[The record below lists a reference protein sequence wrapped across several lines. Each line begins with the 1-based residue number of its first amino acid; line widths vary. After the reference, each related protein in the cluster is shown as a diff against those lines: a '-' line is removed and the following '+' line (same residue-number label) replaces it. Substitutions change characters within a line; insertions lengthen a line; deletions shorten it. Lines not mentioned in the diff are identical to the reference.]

1 MQNKYEILGIV
12 GEGAYGIVY
21 KCRNKYTNEIVAI
34 KKFKEIHDDIVKK
47 TMKRE
52 LKVLQKLKHENIVEF
67 KEAFKKNNKLYL
79 VFEYVEKNL
88 LEVLE
93 QFPNGLDIK
102 IIKHLIFQLC
112 KAVDYLHKNNIIH
125 RDIKPENLL
134 ISKDYKLK
142 LCDFGFARNF
152 SCNSSSYNLNN
163 NSENDLILTEYVATR
178 WYRAP
183 ELLID
188 NGKYGPEVDYWA
200 IGCLMGE
207 LIDGNPLFPG
217 ENELDQIHCIQK
229 ILGNFNKKFNDIFYK
244 NPVFYGKSLLNV
256 SKPQTLEKRYLGK
269 MSKTGIDF
277 LKGLLEID
285 PNKRLKSEMIFNHP
299 YFEELIIQEE
309 NSDYASN
316 ENKHCRN
323 ILTQREKKS
332 FTNLDKNDVVLNS
345 TKNTNVVSIIS
356 RKNNVKEE
364 NKFSLNINSSTSNK
378 NSTNTNI
385 NNNTNEINA
394 KKVDS
399 NNKKIFSKKLIAIK
413 SLQKINKNFSDTNL
427 LLNHK
432 NKLKNNI
439 SELNTNREIIVK
451 KINNSLKKNIK
462 TNLTPEKINKY
473 ISNKLKNKFNLN
485 DCNTIIKKKKIIK
498 EFSMTMKYN
507 KHFFGYNNDFNDK
520 SILQINNFNVF
531 QKYDKNLNH
540 KNYYNNNIYN
550 YNINTNF
557 SNYNMNNNFYKRLK
571 KNFSQNNIVKEFNKK
586 IESQKNYEKN
596 FENFLKITKQHRKK
610 KGKFLSQDKI
620 FKLINKNYNNYNPTI
635 NVNLLNKKNYLNE
648 LNLNNTMNINEN
660 NNLNLPNLNIKN
672 IYNSNINKNY
682 KY

>member
-1 MQNKYEILGIV
+1 
-12 GEGAYGIVY
+12 
-21 KCRNKYTNEIVAI
+21 
-34 KKFKEIHDDIVKK
+34 
-47 TMKRE
+47 MKRE

-67 KEAFKKNNKLYL
+67 KEAFKNKSKLYL

-93 QFPNGLDIK
+93 QYPNGLDQK
-102 IIKHLIFQLC
+102 IIKILIFQLC
-112 KAVDYLHKNNIIH
+112 KAVNYLHKNNIIH

-134 ISKDYKLK
+134 ISKDFKLK
-142 LCDFGFARNF
+142 VCDFGFARNF

-163 NSENDLILTEYVATR
+163 NSENDLKLTEYVATR

-229 ILGNFNKKFNDIFYK
+229 ILGNFNKKLNDIFYQ
-244 NPVFYGKSLLNV
+244 NPIFYGKSLLNV
-256 SKPQTLEKRYLGK
+256 CKPQTLEKRYLGK
-269 MSKTGIDF
+269 MSKIGIDF

-285 PNKRLKSEMIFNHP
+285 PNKRLKSEMLFNHP
-299 YFEELIIQEE
+299 YFKELIIKEQ
-309 NSDYASN
+309 NLDYSSN

-332 FTNLDKNDVVLNS
+332 FTNFDKNENVVLNS
-345 TKNTNVVSIIS
+345 TKNSNVASIIC
-356 RKNNVKEE
+356 RKNINKEE
-364 NKFSLNINSSTSNK
+364 NKFPINMNSSISNK
-378 NSTNTNI
+378 NSTNTNLI
-385 NNNTNEINA
+385 NNTNEINV

-399 NNKKIFSKKLIAIK
+399 NNKKIFSKKLLAIK
-413 SLQKINKNFSDTNL
+413 SIQKLNKNFSDTNL

-432 NKLKNNI
+432 NKLNNNI
-439 SELNTNREIIVK
+439 SELNTNREIIIK
-451 KINNSLKKNIK
+451 KINNSLNKNK
-462 TNLTPEKINKY
+462 TNLTPEKLNKY
-473 ISNKLKNKFNLN
+473 ISNKLKTKFNLSEN
-485 DCNTIIKKKKIIK
+485 YNTIMKKKKIIK
-498 EFSMTMKYN
+498 EFSLTMKYN
-507 KHFFGYNNDFNDK
+507 KHFFNNNNELNDK
-520 SILQINNFNVF
+520 SNLQINNFNVF
-531 QKYDKNLNH
+531 QKYDKNLY
-540 KNYYNNNIYN
+540 KNYHNNIYN

-557 SNYNMNNNFYKRLK
+557 CNYNMNNNYYKKLK
-571 KNFSQNNIVKEFNKK
+571 KNFSQNNVVKEINKK

-610 KGKFLSQDKI
+610 KGNFLSQDKI
-620 FKLINKNYNNYNPTI
+620 FNLINKNYNNYNPTTNI
-635 NVNLLNKKNYLNE
+635 NLINNKNYINE
-648 LNLNNTMNINEN
+648 LNLNNTINEN

-672 IYNSNINKNY
+672 IYNNNINKNY

>member
-67 KEAFKKNNKLYL
+67 KEAFKNKSKLYL

-93 QFPNGLDIK
+93 QYPNGLDQK
-102 IIKHLIFQLC
+102 IIKILIFQLC
-112 KAVDYLHKNNIIH
+112 KAVNYLHKNNIIH

-134 ISKDYKLK
+134 ISKDFKLK
-142 LCDFGFARNF
+142 VCDFGFARNF

-163 NSENDLILTEYVATR
+163 NSENDLKLTEYVATR

-229 ILGNFNKKFNDIFYK
+229 ILGNFNKKLNDTFYQ
-244 NPVFYGKSLLNV
+244 NPIFYGKSLLNV

-269 MSKTGIDF
+269 MSKIGIDF

-285 PNKRLKSEMIFNHP
+285 PNKRLKSEMLFNHP
-299 YFEELIIQEE
+299 YFKELIIKEQ
-309 NSDYASN
+309 NLDYSSN

-332 FTNLDKNDVVLNS
+332 FTNFDKNENVVLNS
-345 TKNTNVVSIIS
+345 TKNSNVASIIC
-356 RKNNVKEE
+356 RKNINKEE
-364 NKFSLNINSSTSNK
+364 HKFPINMNSSISNK
-378 NSTNTNI
+378 NSTNTNLI
-385 NNNTNEINA
+385 NNTNEINV

-399 NNKKIFSKKLIAIK
+399 NNKKIFSKKLLAIK
-413 SLQKINKNFSDTNL
+413 SIQKLNKNFSDTNL

-432 NKLKNNI
+432 NKLNNNI
-439 SELNTNREIIVK
+439 SELNTNREIIIK
-451 KINNSLKKNIK
+451 KINNSLNKNK
-462 TNLTPEKINKY
+462 TNLTPEKLNKY
-473 ISNKLKNKFNLN
+473 ISNKLKTKFNLSEN
-485 DCNTIIKKKKIIK
+485 YNTIMKKKKIIK
-498 EFSMTMKYN
+498 EFSLTMKYN
-507 KHFFGYNNDFNDK
+507 KHFFNNNNELNDK
-520 SILQINNFNVF
+520 SNLQINNFNVF
-531 QKYDKNLNH
+531 QKYDKNLY
-540 KNYYNNNIYN
+540 KNYHNNIYN

-557 SNYNMNNNFYKRLK
+557 CNYNMNNNYYKKLK
-571 KNFSQNNIVKEFNKK
+571 KNFSQNNVAKEINKK

-620 FKLINKNYNNYNPTI
+620 FNLINKNYNNYNPTTNI
-635 NVNLLNKKNYLNE
+635 NLINNKNYINE
-648 LNLNNTMNINEN
+648 LNLDNTINEN

-672 IYNSNINKNY
+672 IYNNNINKNY

>member
-21 KCRNKYTNEIVAI
+21 KCRNKYINEIVAI

-67 KEAFKKNNKLYL
+67 KEAFKNKSKLYL

-93 QFPNGLDIK
+93 QYPNGLDQK
-102 IIKHLIFQLC
+102 IIKILIFQLC
-112 KAVDYLHKNNIIH
+112 KAVNYLHKNNIIH

-134 ISKDYKLK
+134 ISKDFKLK
-142 LCDFGFARNF
+142 VCDFGFARNF

-163 NSENDLILTEYVATR
+163 NSENDLKLTEYVATR

-229 ILGNFNKKFNDIFYK
+229 ILGNFNKKLNDIFYQ
-244 NPVFYGKSLLNV
+244 NPIFYGKSLLNV

-269 MSKTGIDF
+269 MSKIGIDF

-285 PNKRLKSEMIFNHP
+285 PNKRLKSEMLFNHP
-299 YFEELIIQEE
+299 YFKELIIKEQ
-309 NSDYASN
+309 NLDYSSN

-332 FTNLDKNDVVLNS
+332 FTNFDKNENVVLNS
-345 TKNTNVVSIIS
+345 TKNSNVASIIC
-356 RKNNVKEE
+356 RKNINKEE
-364 NKFSLNINSSTSNK
+364 NKFPINMNSSISNK
-378 NSTNTNI
+378 NSTNTNLI
-385 NNNTNEINA
+385 NNTNEINV

-399 NNKKIFSKKLIAIK
+399 NNKKIFSKKLLAIK
-413 SLQKINKNFSDTNL
+413 SIQKLNKNFSDTNL

-432 NKLKNNI
+432 NKLNNNI
-439 SELNTNREIIVK
+439 SELNTNREIIIK
-451 KINNSLKKNIK
+451 KINNSLNKNK
-462 TNLTPEKINKY
+462 TNLTPEKLNKY
-473 ISNKLKNKFNLN
+473 ISNKLKTKFNLSEN
-485 DCNTIIKKKKIIK
+485 YNTIMKKKKIIK
-498 EFSMTMKYN
+498 EFSLTMKYN
-507 KHFFGYNNDFNDK
+507 KHFFNNNNELNDK
-520 SILQINNFNVF
+520 SNLQINNFNVF
-531 QKYDKNLNH
+531 QKYDKNLY
-540 KNYYNNNIYN
+540 KNYHNNIYN

-557 SNYNMNNNFYKRLK
+557 CNYNMNNNYYKKLK
-571 KNFSQNNIVKEFNKK
+571 KNFSQNNVAKEINKK

-610 KGKFLSQDKI
+610 KGNFLSQDKI
-620 FKLINKNYNNYNPTI
+620 FNLINKNYNNYNPTTNI
-635 NVNLLNKKNYLNE
+635 NLINNKNYINE
-648 LNLNNTMNINEN
+648 LNLNNTINEN

-672 IYNSNINKNY
+672 IYNNNINKNY

>member
-67 KEAFKKNNKLYL
+67 KEAFKNKSKLYL

-93 QFPNGLDIK
+93 QYPNGLDQK
-102 IIKHLIFQLC
+102 IIKILIFQLC
-112 KAVDYLHKNNIIH
+112 KAVNYLHKNNIIH

-134 ISKDYKLK
+134 ISKDFKLK
-142 LCDFGFARNF
+142 VCDFGFARNF

-163 NSENDLILTEYVATR
+163 NSENDLKLTEYVATR

-229 ILGNFNKKFNDIFYK
+229 ILGNFNKKLNDIFYQ
-244 NPVFYGKSLLNV
+244 NPIFYGKSLLNV

-269 MSKTGIDF
+269 MSKIGIDF

-285 PNKRLKSEMIFNHP
+285 PNKRLKSEMLFNHP
-299 YFEELIIQEE
+299 YFKELIIKEQ
-309 NSDYASN
+309 NLDYSSN

-332 FTNLDKNDVVLNS
+332 FTNFDKNENVVLNS
-345 TKNTNVVSIIS
+345 TKNSNVASIIC
-356 RKNNVKEE
+356 RKNINKEE
-364 NKFSLNINSSTSNK
+364 NKFPINMNSSISNK
-378 NSTNTNI
+378 NSTNTNLI
-385 NNNTNEINA
+385 NNTNEINV

-399 NNKKIFSKKLIAIK
+399 NNKKIFSKKLLAIK
-413 SLQKINKNFSDTNL
+413 SIQKLNKNFSDTNL

-432 NKLKNNI
+432 NKLNNNI
-439 SELNTNREIIVK
+439 NELNTNREIIIK
-451 KINNSLKKNIK
+451 KINNSLNKNK
-462 TNLTPEKINKY
+462 TNLTPEKLNKY
-473 ISNKLKNKFNLN
+473 ISNKLKTKFNLSEN
-485 DCNTIIKKKKIIK
+485 YNTIMKKKKIIK
-498 EFSMTMKYN
+498 EFSLTMKYN
-507 KHFFGYNNDFNDK
+507 KHFFNNNNELNDK
-520 SILQINNFNVF
+520 SNLQINNFNVF
-531 QKYDKNLNH
+531 QKYDKNLY
-540 KNYYNNNIYN
+540 KNYHNNIYN

-557 SNYNMNNNFYKRLK
+557 CNYNININYYKKLK
-571 KNFSQNNIVKEFNKK
+571 KNFSQNNVVKEINKK

-620 FKLINKNYNNYNPTI
+620 FNLINKNYNNYNPTTNI
-635 NVNLLNKKNYLNE
+635 NLINNKNYINE
-648 LNLNNTMNINEN
+648 LNLDNTINEN

-672 IYNSNINKNY
+672 IYNNNINKNY

>member
-67 KEAFKKNNKLYL
+67 KEAFKNKSKLYL

-93 QFPNGLDIK
+93 QYPNGLDQK
-102 IIKHLIFQLC
+102 IIKILIFQLC
-112 KAVDYLHKNNIIH
+112 KAVNYLHKNNIIH

-134 ISKDYKLK
+134 ISKDFKLK
-142 LCDFGFARNF
+142 VCDFGFARNF

-163 NSENDLILTEYVATR
+163 NSENDLKLTEYVATR

-229 ILGNFNKKFNDIFYK
+229 ILGNFNKKLNDIFYQ
-244 NPVFYGKSLLNV
+244 NPIFYGKSLLNV

-269 MSKTGIDF
+269 MSKIGIDF

-285 PNKRLKSEMIFNHP
+285 PNKRLKSEMLFNHP
-299 YFEELIIQEE
+299 YFKELLIKEQNLDI
-309 NSDYASN
+309 ND
-316 ENKHCRN
+316 NKHCRN

-332 FTNLDKNDVVLNS
+332 FTNFDKNDNVVINS
-345 TKNTNVVSIIS
+345 TKNSNVASIIC
-356 RKNNVKEE
+356 RKNINKEE
-364 NKFSLNINSSTSNK
+364 NKFPINMNSSISNK
-378 NSTNTNI
+378 NSTNTNLI
-385 NNNTNEINA
+385 NNTNEINV

-399 NNKKIFSKKLIAIK
+399 NNKKIFSKKLLAIK
-413 SLQKINKNFSDTNL
+413 SIQKLNKNFSDTNL

-432 NKLKNNI
+432 NKLNNNI
-439 SELNTNREIIVK
+439 SELNTNREIIIK
-451 KINNSLKKNIK
+451 KINNSLNKNK
-462 TNLTPEKINKY
+462 TNLTPEKLNKY
-473 ISNKLKNKFNLN
+473 ISNKLKTKFNLSEN
-485 DCNTIIKKKKIIK
+485 YNTLMKKKKIIK
-498 EFSMTMKYN
+498 EFSLTMKYN
-507 KHFFGYNNDFNDK
+507 KHFFNNNNELNDK
-520 SILQINNFNVF
+520 SNLQINNFNVF
-531 QKYDKNLNH
+531 QKYDKNLY
-540 KNYYNNNIYN
+540 KNYHNNIYN

-557 SNYNMNNNFYKRLK
+557 CNYNINNNYYKKLK
-571 KNFSQNNIVKEFNKK
+571 KNFSHNNVVKEINKK

-620 FKLINKNYNNYNPTI
+620 FNLINKNYNNYNPTTNI
-635 NVNLLNKKNYLNE
+635 NLINNKNYINE
-648 LNLNNTMNINEN
+648 LNLNNTINEN

>member
-67 KEAFKKNNKLYL
+67 KEAFKNKSKLYL

-93 QFPNGLDIK
+93 QYPNGLDQK
-102 IIKHLIFQLC
+102 IIKILIFQLC
-112 KAVDYLHKNNIIH
+112 KAVNYLHKNNIIH

-134 ISKDYKLK
+134 ISKDFKLK
-142 LCDFGFARNF
+142 VCDFGFARNF

-163 NSENDLILTEYVATR
+163 NSENDLKLTEYVATR

-229 ILGNFNKKFNDIFYK
+229 ILGNFNKKLNDIFYQ
-244 NPVFYGKSLLNV
+244 NPIFYGKSLLNV

-269 MSKTGIDF
+269 MSKIGIDF

-285 PNKRLKSEMIFNHP
+285 PNKRLKSEMLFNHP
-299 YFEELIIQEE
+299 YFKELIIKEQ
-309 NSDYASN
+309 NLDYSSN

-332 FTNLDKNDVVLNS
+332 FTNFDKNENVVLNS
-345 TKNTNVVSIIS
+345 TKNSNVASIIC
-356 RKNNVKEE
+356 RKNINKEE
-364 NKFSLNINSSTSNK
+364 NKFPINMNSSISNK
-378 NSTNTNI
+378 NSTNTNLI
-385 NNNTNEINA
+385 NNTNEINV

-399 NNKKIFSKKLIAIK
+399 NNKKIFSKKLLAIK
-413 SLQKINKNFSDTNL
+413 SIQKLNKNFSDTNL

-432 NKLKNNI
+432 NKLNNNI
-439 SELNTNREIIVK
+439 SELNTNREIIIK
-451 KINNSLKKNIK
+451 KINNSLNKNK
-462 TNLTPEKINKY
+462 TNLTPEKLNKY
-473 ISNKLKNKFNLN
+473 ISNKLKTKFNLSEN
-485 DCNTIIKKKKIIK
+485 YNTIMKKKKIIK
-498 EFSMTMKYN
+498 EFSLTMKYN
-507 KHFFGYNNDFNDK
+507 KHFFNNNNELNDK
-520 SILQINNFNVF
+520 SNLQINNFNVF
-531 QKYDKNLNH
+531 QKYDKNLH
-540 KNYYNNNIYN
+540 KNYHNNIYN

-557 SNYNMNNNFYKRLK
+557 CNYNINNNYYKKLK
-571 KNFSQNNIVKEFNKK
+571 KNFSQNNVAKEINKK

-620 FKLINKNYNNYNPTI
+620 FNLINKNYNNYNPTTNI
-635 NVNLLNKKNYLNE
+635 NLINNKNYINE
-648 LNLNNTMNINEN
+648 LNLNNTINEN
-660 NNLNLPNLNIKN
+660 NNLNLPNLNIKS
-672 IYNSNINKNY
+672 IYNNNNINKNY

>member
-67 KEAFKKNNKLYL
+67 KEAFKNKSKLYL

-93 QFPNGLDIK
+93 QYPNGLDQK
-102 IIKHLIFQLC
+102 IIKILIFQLC
-112 KAVDYLHKNNIIH
+112 KAVNYLHKNNIIH

-134 ISKDYKLK
+134 ISKDFKLK
-142 LCDFGFARNF
+142 VCDFGFARNF

-163 NSENDLILTEYVATR
+163 NSENDLKLTEYVATR

-229 ILGNFNKKFNDIFYK
+229 ILGNFNKKLNDIFYQ
-244 NPVFYGKSLLNV
+244 NPIFYGKSLLNV

-269 MSKTGIDF
+269 MSKIGIDF

-285 PNKRLKSEMIFNHP
+285 PNKRLKSEMLFNHP
-299 YFEELIIQEE
+299 YFKELIIKEQ
-309 NSDYASN
+309 NLDYSSN

-332 FTNLDKNDVVLNS
+332 FTNFDKNENVVLNS
-345 TKNTNVVSIIS
+345 TKNSNVASIIC
-356 RKNNVKEE
+356 RKNINKEE
-364 NKFSLNINSSTSNK
+364 NKFPINMNSSISNK
-378 NSTNTNI
+378 NSTNTNLI
-385 NNNTNEINA
+385 NNTNEINV

-399 NNKKIFSKKLIAIK
+399 NNKKIFSKKLLAIK
-413 SLQKINKNFSDTNL
+413 SIQKLNKNFSDTNL

-432 NKLKNNI
+432 NKLNNNI
-439 SELNTNREIIVK
+439 SELNTNREIIIK
-451 KINNSLKKNIK
+451 KINNSLNKNK
-462 TNLTPEKINKY
+462 TNLTPEKLNKY
-473 ISNKLKNKFNLN
+473 ISNKLKTKFNLSEN
-485 DCNTIIKKKKIIK
+485 YNTLMKKKKIIK
-498 EFSMTMKYN
+498 EFSLTMKYN
-507 KHFFGYNNDFNDK
+507 KHFFNNNNELNDK
-520 SILQINNFNVF
+520 SNLQINNFNIF
-531 QKYDKNLNH
+531 QKYEKKLYKNNH
-540 KNYYNNNIYN
+540 NNIYN

-557 SNYNMNNNFYKRLK
+557 SNYNMNNNYYKKLK
-571 KNFSQNNIVKEFNKK
+571 KNFSQNNIVKEINKK

-620 FKLINKNYNNYNPTI
+620 FNLINKNYNNYNPTTNI
-635 NVNLLNKKNYLNE
+635 NLINNKNYINE
-648 LNLNNTMNINEN
+648 LNLNNTINEN

-672 IYNSNINKNY
+672 IYNNNINKNY

>member
-34 KKFKEIHDDIVKK
+34 KKFKEIHNDIVKK

-67 KEAFKKNNKLYL
+67 KEAFKNKSKLYL

-93 QFPNGLDIK
+93 QYPNGLDQK
-102 IIKHLIFQLC
+102 IIKILIFQLC
-112 KAVDYLHKNNIIH
+112 KAVNYLHKNNIIH

-134 ISKDYKLK
+134 ISKDFKLK
-142 LCDFGFARNF
+142 VCDFGFARNF

-163 NSENDLILTEYVATR
+163 NSENDLKLTEYVATR

-229 ILGNFNKKFNDIFYK
+229 ILGNFNKKLNDIFYQ
-244 NPVFYGKSLLNV
+244 NPIFYGKSLLNV

-269 MSKTGIDF
+269 MSKIGIDF

-285 PNKRLKSEMIFNHP
+285 PNKRLKSEMLFNHP
-299 YFEELIIQEE
+299 YFKELIIKEQ
-309 NSDYASN
+309 NLDYSSN

-332 FTNLDKNDVVLNS
+332 FTNFDKNENVVLNS
-345 TKNTNVVSIIS
+345 TKNSNVASIIC
-356 RKNNVKEE
+356 RKNINKEE
-364 NKFSLNINSSTSNK
+364 NKFPINMNSSISNK
-378 NSTNTNI
+378 NSTNTNLI
-385 NNNTNEINA
+385 NNTNEINV

-399 NNKKIFSKKLIAIK
+399 NNKKIFSKKLLAIK
-413 SLQKINKNFSDTNL
+413 SIQKLNKNFSDTNL

-432 NKLKNNI
+432 NKLNNNI
-439 SELNTNREIIVK
+439 SELNTNREIIIK
-451 KINNSLKKNIK
+451 KINNSLNKNK
-462 TNLTPEKINKY
+462 TNLTPEKLNKY
-473 ISNKLKNKFNLN
+473 ISNKLKTKFNLSEN
-485 DCNTIIKKKKIIK
+485 YNTIMKKKKIIK
-498 EFSMTMKYN
+498 EFSLTMKYN
-507 KHFFGYNNDFNDK
+507 KHFFNNNNELNDK
-520 SILQINNFNVF
+520 SNLQINNFNVF
-531 QKYDKNLNH
+531 QKYDKNLY
-540 KNYYNNNIYN
+540 KNYHNNIYN

-557 SNYNMNNNFYKRLK
+557 CNYNMNNNYYKKLK
-571 KNFSQNNIVKEFNKK
+571 KNFSQNNVAKEINKK

-620 FKLINKNYNNYNPTI
+620 FNLINKNYNNYNPTTNI
-635 NVNLLNKKNYLNE
+635 NLINNKNYINE
-648 LNLNNTMNINEN
+648 LNLDNTINEN

-672 IYNSNINKNY
+672 IYNNNINKNY

>member
-67 KEAFKKNNKLYL
+67 KEAFKNKSKLYL

-93 QFPNGLDIK
+93 QYPNGLDQK
-102 IIKHLIFQLC
+102 IIKILIFQLC
-112 KAVDYLHKNNIIH
+112 KAVNYLHKNNIIH

-134 ISKDYKLK
+134 ISKDFNLK
-142 LCDFGFARNF
+142 VCDFGFARNF

-163 NSENDLILTEYVATR
+163 NSENDLKLTEYVATR

-229 ILGNFNKKFNDIFYK
+229 ILGNFNKKLNDIFYQ
-244 NPVFYGKSLLNV
+244 NPIFYGKSLLNV

-269 MSKTGIDF
+269 ISKIGIDF

-285 PNKRLKSEMIFNHP
+285 PNKRLKSEMLFNHP
-299 YFEELIIQEE
+299 YFKELIIKEQ
-309 NSDYASN
+309 NLDYSSN

-332 FTNLDKNDVVLNS
+332 FTNFDKNDNVVINS
-345 TKNTNVVSIIS
+345 TKNSNVASIIC
-356 RKNNVKEE
+356 RKNINKEE
-364 NKFSLNINSSTSNK
+364 NKFPINMNSSISNK
-378 NSTNTNI
+378 NSTNTNLI
-385 NNNTNEINA
+385 NNTNEINV

-399 NNKKIFSKKLIAIK
+399 NNKKIFSKKLLAIK
-413 SLQKINKNFSDTNL
+413 SIQKLNKNFSDTNL

-432 NKLKNNI
+432 NKLNNNI
-439 SELNTNREIIVK
+439 SELNTNREIIIK
-451 KINNSLKKNIK
+451 KINNSLNKNK
-462 TNLTPEKINKY
+462 TNLTPQKLNKY
-473 ISNKLKNKFNLN
+473 ISNKLKTKFNLSEN
-485 DCNTIIKKKKIIK
+485 YNTLMKKKKIIK
-498 EFSMTMKYN
+498 EFSLTMKYN
-507 KHFFGYNNDFNDK
+507 KHFFNNNNELNDK
-520 SILQINNFNVF
+520 SNLQINNFNVF
-531 QKYDKNLNH
+531 QKYDKNLY
-540 KNYYNNNIYN
+540 KNYHNNIYN

-557 SNYNMNNNFYKRLK
+557 CNYNINNNYYKKLK
-571 KNFSQNNIVKEFNKK
+571 KNFSHNNVVKEINKK

-620 FKLINKNYNNYNPTI
+620 FNLINKNYNNYNPTTNI
-635 NVNLLNKKNYLNE
+635 NLINNKNYINE
-648 LNLNNTMNINEN
+648 LNLNNTINEN

-672 IYNSNINKNY
+672 IYNNNINKNY

>member
-67 KEAFKKNNKLYL
+67 KEAFKNKSKLYL

-93 QFPNGLDIK
+93 QYPNGLDQK
-102 IIKHLIFQLC
+102 IIKILIFQLC
-112 KAVDYLHKNNIIH
+112 KAVNYLHKNNIIH

-134 ISKDYKLK
+134 ISKDFNLK
-142 LCDFGFARNF
+142 VCDFGFARNF

-163 NSENDLILTEYVATR
+163 NSENDLKLTEYVATR

-188 NGKYGPEVDYWA
+188 NGKYGPEIDYWA

-229 ILGNFNKKFNDIFYK
+229 ILGNFNKKLNDIFYQ
-244 NPVFYGKSLLNV
+244 NPIFYGKSLLNV
-256 SKPQTLEKRYLGK
+256 IKPQTLEKRYLGK
-269 MSKTGIDF
+269 MSKIGIDF

-285 PNKRLKSEMIFNHP
+285 PNKRLKSEMLFNHP
-299 YFEELIIQEE
+299 YFKELIIKEQ
-309 NSDYASN
+309 NLDYSSN

-332 FTNLDKNDVVLNS
+332 FTNFDKNENVVLNS
-345 TKNTNVVSIIS
+345 TKNSNVASIIC
-356 RKNNVKEE
+356 RKNINKEE
-364 NKFSLNINSSTSNK
+364 NKFPINMNSSISNK
-378 NSTNTNI
+378 NSTNTNLI
-385 NNNTNEINA
+385 NNTNEINV

-399 NNKKIFSKKLIAIK
+399 NNKKIFSKKLLAIK
-413 SLQKINKNFSDTNL
+413 SIQKLNKNFSDTNL

-432 NKLKNNI
+432 NKLNNNI
-439 SELNTNREIIVK
+439 SELNTNREIIIK
-451 KINNSLKKNIK
+451 KINNSLNKNK
-462 TNLTPEKINKY
+462 TNLTPEKLNKY
-473 ISNKLKNKFNLN
+473 ISNKLKTKFNLSEN
-485 DCNTIIKKKKIIK
+485 YNTLMKKKKIIK
-498 EFSMTMKYN
+498 EFSLTMKYN
-507 KHFFGYNNDFNDK
+507 KHFFNNNNELNDK
-520 SILQINNFNVF
+520 SNLQINNFNVF
-531 QKYDKNLNH
+531 QKYDKNLY
-540 KNYYNNNIYN
+540 KNYHNNIYN

-557 SNYNMNNNFYKRLK
+557 CNYNINNNYYKKLK
-571 KNFSQNNIVKEFNKK
+571 KNFSHNNVVKEINKK

-620 FKLINKNYNNYNPTI
+620 FNLINKNYNNYNPTTNI
-635 NVNLLNKKNYLNE
+635 NLINNKNYINE
-648 LNLNNTMNINEN
+648 LNLNNTINEN

-672 IYNSNINKNY
+672 IYNNNINKNY

>member
-67 KEAFKKNNKLYL
+67 KEAFKNKSKLYL

-93 QFPNGLDIK
+93 QYPNGLDQK
-102 IIKHLIFQLC
+102 IIKILIFQLC
-112 KAVDYLHKNNIIH
+112 KAVNYLHKNNIIH

-134 ISKDYKLK
+134 ISKDFNLK
-142 LCDFGFARNF
+142 VCDFGFARNF

-163 NSENDLILTEYVATR
+163 NSENDLKLTEYVATR

-188 NGKYGPEVDYWA
+188 NGKYGPEIDYWA

-229 ILGNFNKKFNDIFYK
+229 ILGNFNKKLNDIFYQ
-244 NPVFYGKSLLNV
+244 NPIFYGKSLLNV

-269 MSKTGIDF
+269 ISKIGIDF

-285 PNKRLKSEMIFNHP
+285 PNKRLKSEMLFNHP
-299 YFEELIIQEE
+299 YFKELIIKEQ
-309 NSDYASN
+309 NLDYSSN

-332 FTNLDKNDVVLNS
+332 FTNFDKNDNVVINS
-345 TKNTNVVSIIS
+345 TKNSNVASIIC
-356 RKNNVKEE
+356 RKNINKEE
-364 NKFSLNINSSTSNK
+364 NKFPINMNSSISNK
-378 NSTNTNI
+378 NSTNTNLI
-385 NNNTNEINA
+385 NNTNEINV

-399 NNKKIFSKKLIAIK
+399 NNKKIFSKKLLAIK
-413 SLQKINKNFSDTNL
+413 SIQKLNKNFSDTNL

-432 NKLKNNI
+432 NKLNNNI
-439 SELNTNREIIVK
+439 SELNTNREIIIK
-451 KINNSLKKNIK
+451 KINNSLNKNK
-462 TNLTPEKINKY
+462 TNLTPEKLNKY
-473 ISNKLKNKFNLN
+473 ISNKLKTKFNLSEN
-485 DCNTIIKKKKIIK
+485 YNTLMKKKKIIK
-498 EFSMTMKYN
+498 EFSLTMKYN
-507 KHFFGYNNDFNDK
+507 KHFFNNNNELNDK
-520 SILQINNFNVF
+520 SNLQINNFNVF
-531 QKYDKNLNH
+531 QKYDKNLY
-540 KNYYNNNIYN
+540 KNYHNNIYN

-557 SNYNMNNNFYKRLK
+557 CNYNINNNYYKKLK
-571 KNFSQNNIVKEFNKK
+571 KNFSHNNVVKEINKK

-620 FKLINKNYNNYNPTI
+620 FNLINKNYNNYNPTTNI
-635 NVNLLNKKNYLNE
+635 NLINNKNYINE
-648 LNLNNTMNINEN
+648 LNLNNTINEN

-672 IYNSNINKNY
+672 IYNNNINKNY

>member
-67 KEAFKKNNKLYL
+67 KEAFKNKSKLYL

-93 QFPNGLDIK
+93 QYPNGLDQK
-102 IIKHLIFQLC
+102 IIKILIFQLC
-112 KAVDYLHKNNIIH
+112 KAVNYLHKNNIIH

-134 ISKDYKLK
+134 ISKDFKLK
-142 LCDFGFARNF
+142 VCDFGFARNF

-163 NSENDLILTEYVATR
+163 NSENDLKLTEYVATR

-229 ILGNFNKKFNDIFYK
+229 ILGNFNKKLNDIFYQ
-244 NPVFYGKSLLNV
+244 NPIFYGKSLLNV
-256 SKPQTLEKRYLGK
+256 CKPQTLEKRYLGK
-269 MSKTGIDF
+269 MSKIGIDF

-285 PNKRLKSEMIFNHP
+285 PNKRLKSEMLFNHP
-299 YFEELIIQEE
+299 YFKELLIKEQNLDI
-309 NSDYASN
+309 ND
-316 ENKHCRN
+316 NKHCRN

-332 FTNLDKNDVVLNS
+332 FTNFDKNENVVLNS
-345 TKNTNVVSIIS
+345 TKNSNVGAIIS
-356 RKNNVKEE
+356 RKNINKEE
-364 NKFSLNINSSTSNK
+364 NKLSINMNSSNSNK
-378 NSTNTNI
+378 NSNSNNT
-385 NNNTNEINA
+385 NNTNEINV

-399 NNKKIFSKKLIAIK
+399 NNKKIFSKKLLAIK
-413 SLQKINKNFSDTNL
+413 SIQKLNKNFSDTNL

-432 NKLKNNI
+432 NKLNNNI
-439 SELNTNREIIVK
+439 SELNTNREIIIK
-451 KINNSLKKNIK
+451 KINNSLNKNK
-462 TNLTPEKINKY
+462 TNLTPEKLNKY
-473 ISNKLKNKFNLN
+473 ISNKLKTKFNLN
-485 DCNTIIKKKKIIK
+485 ENYNTIMKKKKIIK
-498 EFSMTMKYN
+498 EFSLTMKYN
-507 KHFFGYNNDFNDK
+507 KHFFYNNNNELNDK
-520 SILQINNFNVF
+520 SNLQINNFNIF
-531 QKYDKNLNH
+531 QKYEKKLYKNNH
-540 KNYYNNNIYN
+540 NNIYN

-557 SNYNMNNNFYKRLK
+557 SNYNMNNNYYKKLK
-571 KNFSQNNIVKEFNKK
+571 KNFSQNNIVKEINKK

-620 FKLINKNYNNYNPTI
+620 FNLINKNYNNYNPTTNI
-635 NVNLLNKKNYLNE
+635 NLINNKNYINE
-648 LNLNNTMNINEN
+648 LNLNNTINEN
-660 NNLNLPNLNIKN
+660 NNLNLPNLNIKS
-672 IYNSNINKNY
+672 IYNNNINKNY

>member
-67 KEAFKKNNKLYL
+67 KEAFKNKSKLYL

-93 QFPNGLDIK
+93 QYPNGLDQK
-102 IIKHLIFQLC
+102 IIKILIFQLC
-112 KAVDYLHKNNIIH
+112 KAVNYLHKNNIIH

-134 ISKDYKLK
+134 ISKDFKLK
-142 LCDFGFARNF
+142 VCDFGFARNF

-163 NSENDLILTEYVATR
+163 NSENDLKLTEYVATR

-188 NGKYGPEVDYWA
+188 NGKYGPEIDYWA

-229 ILGNFNKKFNDIFYK
+229 ILGNFNKKLNDIFYQ
-244 NPVFYGKSLLNV
+244 NPIFYGKSLLNV

-269 MSKTGIDF
+269 MSKIGIDF

-285 PNKRLKSEMIFNHP
+285 PNKRLKSEMLFNHP
-299 YFEELIIQEE
+299 YFKELIIKEQ
-309 NSDYASN
+309 NLDYSSN

-332 FTNLDKNDVVLNS
+332 FTNFDKNDNVVINS
-345 TKNTNVVSIIS
+345 TKNSNVASIIC
-356 RKNNVKEE
+356 RKNINKEE
-364 NKFSLNINSSTSNK
+364 NKFPINMNSSISNK
-378 NSTNTNI
+378 NSTNTNLI
-385 NNNTNEINA
+385 NNTNEINV

-399 NNKKIFSKKLIAIK
+399 NNKKIFSKKLLAIK
-413 SLQKINKNFSDTNL
+413 SIQKLNKNFSDTNL

-432 NKLKNNI
+432 NKLNNNI
-439 SELNTNREIIVK
+439 SELNTNREIIIK
-451 KINNSLKKNIK
+451 KINNSSNKNK
-462 TNLTPEKINKY
+462 TNLTPEKLNKY
-473 ISNKLKNKFNLN
+473 ISNKLKTKFNLSEN
-485 DCNTIIKKKKIIK
+485 YNTLMKKKKIIK
-498 EFSMTMKYN
+498 EFSLTMKYN
-507 KHFFGYNNDFNDK
+507 KHFFNNNNELNDK
-520 SILQINNFNVF
+520 SNLQINNFNVF
-531 QKYDKNLNH
+531 QKYDKNLY
-540 KNYYNNNIYN
+540 KNYHNNIYN

-557 SNYNMNNNFYKRLK
+557 CNYNINNNYYKKLK
-571 KNFSQNNIVKEFNKK
+571 KNFSHNNVVKEINKK

-620 FKLINKNYNNYNPTI
+620 FNLINKNYNNYNPTTNI
-635 NVNLLNKKNYLNE
+635 NLINNKNYINE
-648 LNLNNTMNINEN
+648 LNLNNTINEN

-672 IYNSNINKNY
+672 IYNNNINKNY

>member
-67 KEAFKKNNKLYL
+67 KEAFKNKSKLYL

-93 QFPNGLDIK
+93 QYPNGLDQK
-102 IIKHLIFQLC
+102 IIKILIFQLC
-112 KAVDYLHKNNIIH
+112 KAVNYLHKNNIIH

-134 ISKDYKLK
+134 ISKDFKLK
-142 LCDFGFARNF
+142 VCDFGFARNF

-163 NSENDLILTEYVATR
+163 NSENDLKLTEYVATR

-229 ILGNFNKKFNDIFYK
+229 ILGNFNKKLNDIFYQ
-244 NPVFYGKSLLNV
+244 NPIFYGKSLLNV

-269 MSKTGIDF
+269 MSKIGIDF

-285 PNKRLKSEMIFNHP
+285 PNKRLKSEMLFNHP
-299 YFEELIIQEE
+299 YFKELIIKEQ
-309 NSDYASN
+309 NLDYSSN

-332 FTNLDKNDVVLNS
+332 FTNFDKNENVVLNS
-345 TKNTNVVSIIS
+345 TKNSNVASIIC
-356 RKNNVKEE
+356 RKNINKEE
-364 NKFSLNINSSTSNK
+364 NKFPINMNSSISNK
-378 NSTNTNI
+378 NSTNTNLI
-385 NNNTNEINA
+385 NNTNEINV

-399 NNKKIFSKKLIAIK
+399 NNKKIFSKKLLAIK
-413 SLQKINKNFSDTNL
+413 SIQKLNKNFSDTNL

-432 NKLKNNI
+432 NKLNNNI
-439 SELNTNREIIVK
+439 SELNTNREIIIK
-451 KINNSLKKNIK
+451 KINNSLNKNK
-462 TNLTPEKINKY
+462 TNLTPEKLNKY
-473 ISNKLKNKFNLN
+473 ISNKLKTKFNLSEN
-485 DCNTIIKKKKIIK
+485 YNTIMKKKKIIK
-498 EFSMTMKYN
+498 EFSLTMKYN
-507 KHFFGYNNDFNDK
+507 KHFFNNNNELNDK
-520 SILQINNFNVF
+520 SNLQINNFNVF
-531 QKYDKNLNH
+531 QKYDKNLY
-540 KNYYNNNIYN
+540 KNYHNNIYN

-557 SNYNMNNNFYKRLK
+557 CNYNININYYKKLK
-571 KNFSQNNIVKEFNKK
+571 KNFSQNNVVKEINKK

-620 FKLINKNYNNYNPTI
+620 FNLINKNYNNYNPTTNI
-635 NVNLLNKKNYLNE
+635 NLINNKNYINE
-648 LNLNNTMNINEN
+648 LNLDNTINEN

-672 IYNSNINKNY
+672 IYNNNINKNY

>member
-67 KEAFKKNNKLYL
+67 KEAFKNKSKLYL

-93 QFPNGLDIK
+93 QYPNGLDQK
-102 IIKHLIFQLC
+102 IIKILIFQLC
-112 KAVDYLHKNNIIH
+112 KAVNYLHKNNIIH

-134 ISKDYKLK
+134 ISKDFKLK
-142 LCDFGFARNF
+142 VCDFGFARNF

-163 NSENDLILTEYVATR
+163 NSENDLKLTEYVATR

-229 ILGNFNKKFNDIFYK
+229 ILGNFNKKLNDIFYQ
-244 NPVFYGKSLLNV
+244 NPIFYGKSLLNV

-269 MSKTGIDF
+269 MSKIGIDF

-285 PNKRLKSEMIFNHP
+285 PNKRLKSEMLFNHP
-299 YFEELIIQEE
+299 YFKELIIKEQ
-309 NSDYASN
+309 NLDYSSN

-332 FTNLDKNDVVLNS
+332 FTNFDKNENVVLNS
-345 TKNTNVVSIIS
+345 TKNSNVASIIC
-356 RKNNVKEE
+356 RKNINKEG
-364 NKFSLNINSSTSNK
+364 NKFPINMNSSISNK
-378 NSTNTNI
+378 NSTNTNLI
-385 NNNTNEINA
+385 NNTNDINV

-399 NNKKIFSKKLIAIK
+399 NNKKIFSKKLLAIK
-413 SLQKINKNFSDTNL
+413 SIQKLNKNFSDTNL

-432 NKLKNNI
+432 NKLNNNI
-439 SELNTNREIIVK
+439 SELNTNREIIIK
-451 KINNSLKKNIK
+451 KINNSLNKNK
-462 TNLTPEKINKY
+462 TNLTPEKLNKY
-473 ISNKLKNKFNLN
+473 ISNKLKTKFNLSEN
-485 DCNTIIKKKKIIK
+485 YNTIMKKKKIIK
-498 EFSMTMKYN
+498 EFSLTMKYN
-507 KHFFGYNNDFNDK
+507 KHFFNNNNELNDK
-520 SILQINNFNVF
+520 SNLQINNFNVF
-531 QKYDKNLNH
+531 QKYDKNLY
-540 KNYYNNNIYN
+540 KNYHNNIYN

-557 SNYNMNNNFYKRLK
+557 CNYNMNNNYYKKLK
-571 KNFSQNNIVKEFNKK
+571 KNFSQNNVAKEINKK

-620 FKLINKNYNNYNPTI
+620 FNLINKNYNNYNPTTNI
-635 NVNLLNKKNYLNE
+635 NLINNKNYINE
-648 LNLNNTMNINEN
+648 LNLDNTINEN

-672 IYNSNINKNY
+672 IYNNNINKNY